1 MLLDQPIGTTGE
13 PRCLLRSASKKG
25 PSPESL
31 PLVDPPRQA
40 GEAAAEGCS
49 EFPGAAEQVGGSTSF
64 TYYRPV
70 IKYSVFVF
78 VSLSLPLCVSLPED
92 LFLRMKSWVQ
102 FSSFFFFFLIFWK
115 RSHPI
120 LKYLCLMRAFD
131 CLRIWKSSLFFLSL
145 EGQLLKIRLWPLQY
159 ELFLRKARLT

>member
-1 MLLDQPIGTTGE
+1 MLFDQPIGTTGE
-13 PRCLLRSASKKG
+13 PRCLLCSASKQG

-31 PLVDPPRQA
+31 PLVNPPCQA

-49 EFPGAAEQVGGSTSF
+49 EFPRAAEQVGGSTSF

-70 IKYSVFVF
+70 INYSGFVF

-102 FSSFFFFFLIFWK
+102 LSSFFFFFSYFLEEKPPHFEI
-115 RSHPI
+115 P
-120 LKYLCLMRAFD
+120 LFD
-131 CLRIWKSSLFFLSL
+131 ESI
-145 EGQLLKIRLWPLQY
+145 
-159 ELFLRKARLT
+159 